1 MLTDAQRARTG
12 QSSEQMPDTLHTLSS
27 HAADTE
33 TGMAVGPR
41 EHSKAPTPSH
51 PAVTALCFYYYPQAG
66 GGADRLMQRVAE
78 LLAGAGWP
86 MTVLTQAIPGV
97 PNREAVNGVW
107 VRRLPILSLPGLRF
121 FSYMASAFWQ
131 QLFQARKGRGVP
143 SASRPAGVGQVLH
156 LNQMYLHVPLAIWLR
171 RLRGLRVVVRVACGG
186 PHGELA
192 RLRGLP
198 LGLGRWVLRAAR
210 AADAIISLTDQITD
224 ELCLAGFRRERIWQ
238 IANGVD
244 AGRFALA
251 DAQQRADL
259 RQQLEWSP
267 DQPVVLFAGRL
278 EAQKGADVLLRAWKT
293 VQARQPQALL
303 VLAGDGSQ
311 RASLEA
317 LSQELSIAA
326 SVRFLGQRDTMLPLY
341 QAADLFVLPSWSE
354 GMSNALLEAMACGLA
369 PVATAIPGNT
379 DVVTDES
386 DGLLA
391 TPGDAAH
398 LATAL
403 ARLLEDTALRA
414 RLAAAARQTILARFA
429 LEQTARQYAELYQH
443 LTQRAEKK

>member
-1 MLTDAQRARTG
+1 MLKDAQQARAG
-12 QSSEQMPDTLHTLSS
+12 QNSGQTPEAPGSRALANTEMAPGHRDSS
-27 HAADTE
+27 
-33 TGMAVGPR
+33 GV
-41 EHSKAPTPSH
+41 PTPSH
-51 PAVTALCFYYYPQAG
+51 PAVTMLCFYYYPQAG

-78 LLAGAGWP
+78 RLAGAGWP

-97 PNREAVNGVW
+97 PNREAVNGVQ

-131 QLFQARKGRGVP
+131 QLFQARLKRGGAAPV
-143 SASRPAGVGQVLH
+143 SRPAGVGQVLH
-156 LNQMYLHVPLAIWLR
+156 LNQMYLHVLLAIWLR
-171 RLRGLRVVVRVACGG
+171 RLRGPRVVVRVACGG

-210 AADAIISLTDQITD
+210 RADAVISLTNQITE

-244 AGRFALA
+244 AGRFAPA
-251 DAQQRADL
+251 DTDQRVDL
-259 RQQLEWSP
+259 RQQLEWPP

-311 RASLEA
+311 RAALEA
-317 LSQELSIAA
+317 LSQELGIAA

-386 DGLLA
+386 DGLLV

-429 LEQTARQYAELYQH
+429 LEQTARQYAELYQY

>member
-86 MTVLTQAIPGV
+86 MTVLTQAIGGV
-97 PNREAVNGVW
+97 PNREVVNGVD

-131 QLFQARKGRGVP
+131 QLFQARVKRGGAAPV
-143 SASRPAGVGQVLH
+143 SRPAGVGQVLH

-171 RLRGLRVVVRVACGG
+171 RLRGPRVVVRVACGG

-210 AADAIISLTDQITD
+210 RADAVIRLTNQITE
-224 ELCLAGFRRERIWQ
+224 ELCLAGFARERIWQ

-244 AGRFALA
+244 AGRFAPA
-251 DAQQRADL
+251 DTDQRADL
-259 RQQLEWSP
+259 RQQLEWPP

-278 EAQKGADVLLRAWKT
+278 EAQKGADVLL
-293 VQARQPQALL
+293 
-303 VLAGDGSQ
+303 

>member
-12 QSSEQMPDTLHTLSS
+12 QNSEQMPDTLHTLSG

-33 TGMAVGPR
+33 TGMASGPR

-51 PAVTALCFYYYPQAG
+51 PAVTMLCFYYYPQAG

-156 LNQMYLHVPLAIWLR
+156 LNQMYLHVPLAIWLS

-198 LGLGRWVLRAAR
+198 LGLGRSVLRAAR
-210 AADAIISLTDQITD
+210 RADAVISLTNQIDRKST
-224 ELCLAGFRRERIWQ
+224 R
-238 IANGVD
+238 
-244 AGRFALA
+244 
-251 DAQQRADL
+251 
-259 RQQLEWSP
+259 
-267 DQPVVLFAGRL
+267 
-278 EAQKGADVLLRAWKT
+278 
-293 VQARQPQALL
+293 
-303 VLAGDGSQ
+303 
-311 RASLEA
+311 
-317 LSQELSIAA
+317 
-326 SVRFLGQRDTMLPLY
+326 
-341 QAADLFVLPSWSE
+341 
-354 GMSNALLEAMACGLA
+354 
-369 PVATAIPGNT
+369 
-379 DVVTDES
+379 
-386 DGLLA
+386 
-391 TPGDAAH
+391 
-398 LATAL
+398 
-403 ARLLEDTALRA
+403 
-414 RLAAAARQTILARFA
+414 
-429 LEQTARQYAELYQH
+429 
-443 LTQRAEKK
+443 